1 MSTIDR
7 CTCYQELIKHVG
19 DSFARFRITEK
30 DESCPEHGE
39 LEHILATGRYT
50 DRRGRVWK
58 IVRSPLIGTWWGTP
72 RTDDVKL
79 VLHENKMRLLIERDQ
94 HRDECE
100 GLKRC
105 EAHPV
110 PFVNAYQMFKPV
122 RFVAYRPN
130 DFDDEIG
137 TFHTLPEA
145 MDAARALAV
154 GE

>member
-1 MSTIDR
+1 MST
-7 CTCYQELIKHVG
+7 V
-19 DSFARFRITEK
+19 
-30 DESCPEHGE
+30 DE
-39 LEHILATGRYT
+39 ILAAGWYT
-50 DRRGRVWK
+50 DKRGRSWRRLPLSGRWADQVIDHQGIHWAGQK
-58 IVRSPLIGTWWGTP
+58 I
-72 RTDDVKL
+72 
-79 VLHENKMRLLIERDQ
+79 EAAQMRLLIERDQ
-94 HRDECE
+94 HRDGCE

-110 PFVNAYQMFKPV
+110 PFVNAYQMLKPV

>member
-1 MSTIDR
+1 MSTVDR
-7 CTCYQELIKHVG
+7 CECTLHTQDAGGGYTELGAEPNPNCPVHG
-19 DSFARFRITEK
+19 DVDA
-30 DESCPEHGE
+30 
-39 LEHILATGRYT
+39 ILKSGRYT
-50 DRRGRVWK
+50 DRRGRAW
-58 IVRSPLIGTWWGTP
+58 SYLPLTQKWFYPVFDHQGISWPAEKTP
-72 RTDDVKL
+72 TTQ
-79 VLHENKMRLLIERDQ
+79 MRLLIERDQ
-94 HRDECE
+94 HRDGCE

-110 PFVNAYQMFKPV
+110 PFVNAYQMLKPV

>member
-1 MSTIDR
+1 MNT
-7 CTCYQELIKHVG
+7 V
-19 DSFARFRITEK
+19 
-30 DESCPEHGE
+30 DE
-39 LEHILATGRYT
+39 ILASGRYV
-50 DRRGRVWK
+50 DRRGREWVRRLFLRPNIRWANIIRDSDGIGWPGEK
-58 IVRSPLIGTWWGTP
+58 IS
-72 RTDDVKL
+72 DDR
-79 VLHENKMRLLIERDQ
+79 MRLLIERDQ
-94 HRDECE
+94 HRGECV

-154 GE
+154 G